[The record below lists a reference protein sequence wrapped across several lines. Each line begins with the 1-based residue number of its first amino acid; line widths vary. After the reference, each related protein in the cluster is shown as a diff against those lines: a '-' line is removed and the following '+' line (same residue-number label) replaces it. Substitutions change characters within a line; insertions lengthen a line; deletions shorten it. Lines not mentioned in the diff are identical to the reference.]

1 MPAATRGARRGVRR
15 DARDTLTKSHASD
28 SVGRSNG
35 WERAM
40 RERSKDIAR
49 LILSV
54 DVIGRARGGRG
65 VGSDDAEFFGALRD
79 ESKEVVGARLDG
91 DGGVGVGE

>member
-1 MPAATRGARRGVRR
+1 
-15 DARDTLTKSHASD
+15 
-28 SVGRSNG
+28 
-35 WERAM
+35 M
-40 RERSKDIAR
+40 RERAKDIAR